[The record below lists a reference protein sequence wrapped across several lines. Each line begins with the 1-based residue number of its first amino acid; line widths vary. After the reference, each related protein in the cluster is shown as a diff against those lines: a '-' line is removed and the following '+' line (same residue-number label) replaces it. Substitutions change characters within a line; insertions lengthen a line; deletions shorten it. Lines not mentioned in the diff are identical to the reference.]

1 MGAARGWR
9 GCRGTSKAFATAF
22 APHSAP
28 RTARKKQGSQSAQS
42 GLACGAVATELG
54 FARTNKETTTMKRY
68 LAWLAA
74 LSVLTGCI
82 RPETRVTSYRSDVG
96 GDVDML
102 VDNEL
107 PSPPQPREVIWLDA
121 YRMYRGTSRVYYFQ
135 VRYLATAEV
144 GFIEIEPGQSLTI
157 IADGETIKLSS
168 TSGSLNERNLIRG
181 GAFAS
186 EKALYEVSREQ
197 LITIAKAKK
206 VVVQVKGS
214 KGLVEREFGQRNYDD
229 FRAFVTR
236 FAL

>member
-1 MGAARGWR
+1 M
-9 GCRGTSKAFATAF
+9 
-22 APHSAP
+22 
-28 RTARKKQGSQSAQS
+28 
-42 GLACGAVATELG
+42 
-54 FARTNKETTTMKRY
+54 MKRH
-68 LAWLAA
+68 LVWLVA
-74 LSVLTGCI
+74 LSMLTGCI
-82 RPETRVTSYRSDVG
+82 RPQSRVTTYHSEVTG
-96 GDVDML
+96 TTDML

-107 PSPPQPREVIWLDA
+107 PSPPLPREVIWLDA
-121 YRMYRGTSRVYYFQ
+121 YRLYRGANRVYYFQ

-168 TSGSLNERNLIRG
+168 ASGSLNERSLIRG
-181 GAFAS
+181 GAYAS
-186 EKALYEVSREQ
+186 EKALYEVTREQ

-206 VVVQVKGS
+206 VVVQVKGA